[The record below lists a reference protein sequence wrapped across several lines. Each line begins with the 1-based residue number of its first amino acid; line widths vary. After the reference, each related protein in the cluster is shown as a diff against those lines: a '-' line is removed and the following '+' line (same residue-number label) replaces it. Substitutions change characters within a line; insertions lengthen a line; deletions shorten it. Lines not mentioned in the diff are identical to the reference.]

1 MNILLRSGKVSLMH
15 SSKPANTAV
24 SSASPWHILRFYIPL
39 AIQALSQSLTHPLV
53 ASIVSHGKFGSTE
66 LAAFAQGHALM
77 FVFGSIGGGLITTG
91 MVFGTSKTGMRNF
104 HRLITRI
111 TIVVVA
117 LQILACMPPFY
128 PIIFGDILGLEG
140 ELASIGRMTTL
151 LSAPLQLGFM
161 IRNKYLVALYNEK
174 RSGLANTATLTR
186 IFITASLSPLFVH
199 LGLTGYVWGLVA
211 MTVPVFGEVYLTRY
225 FARPLISKLQDSEF
239 DEKAPLTKQLR
250 FTIPLSFGG
259 ILLSVS
265 AFMIAVFL
273 SRADKPEETLAIHY
287 IVMGIV
293 NPLGFA
299 ALRMQSVVIA
309 FPPAIYGSRRIFSFA
324 CLAGTILCLGPL
336 SLQIPAIADWYFGS
350 VQNLPHASIKMAQTM
365 ALLMAIQPLI
375 QSLRGHIEGR
385 AALRR
390 RPNAILSGQAV
401 YLATMMIALTIF
413 LGTKI
418 VPGYVMGG
426 LAILSAL
433 LMSLTTVH
441 IALVWNDFEDT
452 YGGPSKR
459 VPATDMTQK

>member
-1 MNILLRSGKVSLMH
+1 MF
-15 SSKPANTAV
+15 SSKSGDGAIKPPSQWQV
-24 SSASPWHILRFYIPL
+24 LRFYIPL

-66 LAAFAQGHALM
+66 LAAFAQGHTLM
-77 FVFGSIGGGLITTG
+77 FVFGAIGGGLITTG

-111 TIVVVA
+111 TIVVVS

-128 PIIFGDILGLEG
+128 PIIFGRILGLEG

-151 LSAPLQLGFM
+151 FSVPLQLGFM

-174 RSGLANTATLTR
+174 RSGLANMATLTR
-186 IFITASLSPLFVH
+186 ISITASLSPLFVH
-199 LGLTGYVWGLVA
+199 FGLTGYIWGLVA
-211 MTVPVFGEVYLTRY
+211 MTIPVFGEVFLTRY
-225 FARPLISKLQDSEF
+225 FARPFIAKLEDSKF
-239 DEKAPLTKQLR
+239 DEKAPMSKQFR

-259 ILLSVS
+259 ILLSIS
-265 AFMIAVFL
+265 SFMIAVFL
-273 SRADKPEETLAIHY
+273 SRADNPEQTLAIHY

-309 FPPAIYGSRRIFSFA
+309 FPPAIYGKRRIFTFA
-324 CLAGTILCLGPL
+324 CLAGAILCLGPL
-336 SLQIPAIADWYFGS
+336 SLQIHPISDWYFGS
-350 VQNLPHASIKMAQTM
+350 VQNLPPGSIRLARIMAM
-365 ALLMAIQPLI
+365 IMAIQPLI
-375 QSLRGHIEGR
+375 QSLRGHIEGS

-401 YLATMMIALTIF
+401 YLATMVMALTIF
-413 LGTKI
+413 LGTKA

-426 LAILSAL
+426 LAILCAL
-433 LMSLTTVH
+433 LMSLATVH
-441 IALVWNDFEDT
+441 IALIWNDFEDF

-459 VPATDMTQK
+459 APATDVTQK